1 MDVPQLDPR
10 WDEFYFGDYLDQVV
24 VKEER
29 RYREKRD
36 PSQGRFAA
44 IRAELTFVFPVTS
57 LFCHLAAA
65 YEAFGFPRVEDRPE
79 SIMNRE
85 FGWWLQRFLQ
95 RKLKDITFMTW
106 DQGGLEDWDYGIVG
120 IPDALFLTLRSRR
133 RVLVDYKKRLD
144 FPFKKITRR
153 GIPTNLLKTRF
164 YPPSRQEWKQMQ
176 LLLYLLRQYKL
187 EEYDGQPIRF
197 TVILSLDPGF
207 HKKHSLVVYDEKWVR
222 EELDRVRGLREACFD
237 IKLQAGADLAKVKQ
251 LIENDP
257 RIQKLPLEADEHG
270 WCGHRDK
277 CPVGQLYLQA
287 TRAGRNK
294 TPEWVRAKRRR
305 EYRVRQQQ
313 LPPAILREESEP
325 QQVFL
330 LDPNDPGV
338 TQIRDKRRARLVTRT
353 GQHLTGGPT
362 GGA

>member
-1 MDVPQLDPR
+1 MPQFDPR
-10 WDEFYFGDYLDQVV
+10 WDEFYFGDYLDKVV
-24 VKEER
+24 LEEER
-29 RYREKRD
+29 RYRAQRD
-36 PSQGRFAA
+36 PTKGRFAA

-65 YEAFGFPRVEDRPE
+65 YEAFGFPRVEDPPA

-95 RKLKDITFMTW
+95 RKFRDITFMTW

-120 IPDALFLTLRSRR
+120 IPDAIFLTFRSRR

-153 GIPTNLLKTRF
+153 GVPTHLLKTRF

-176 LLLYLLRQYKL
+176 LLLYLLRKQKI

-197 TVILSLDPGF
+197 AVILSLDPGF
-207 HKKHSLVVYDEKWVR
+207 RKKHSLVIYDEKWVKS
-222 EELDRVRGLREACFD
+222 ELERVRGLREACFD
-237 IKLQAGADLAKVKQ
+237 IKLEAGDDLAKVKK

-257 RIQKLPLEADEHG
+257 RIQSLPLESEEHG
-270 WCGHRDK
+270 WCGFRDK
-277 CPVGQLYLQA
+277 CPVGQLYIEA

-294 TPEWVRAKRRR
+294 TSEWVRAKRRR
-305 EYRVRQQQ
+305 EYRVRREQ
-313 LPPAILREESEP
+313 LPVEITREETGP
-325 QQVFL
+325 QQGFL
-330 LDPNDPGV
+330 FKGYDPGV
-338 TQIRDKRRARLVTRT
+338 TQIKDKKKARIIRIT
-353 GQHLTGGPT
+353 GLASGDPHS